1 MADWYQWDGSDLILH
16 CRLQPKASSDEF
28 VGAQGDELKIRI
40 TAPPVDGKAN
50 AHLTAFI
57 AKSFGI
63 AKSRVTIEKGELG
76 RSKRL
81 RIHAPDKIPA
91 KLNIIK
97 PN

>member
-1 MADWYQWDGSDLILH
+1 MSAWFQWDGDDLILH

-28 VGAQGDELKIRI
+28 VGDHGEELKIRI

-50 AHLTAFI
+50 SHLIGFV
-57 AKSFGI
+57 AKSFGVS
-63 AKSRVTIEKGELG
+63 KSQVSIEKGELG

-81 RIHAPDKIPA
+81 RIHAPGKFPA

-97 PN
+97 PS